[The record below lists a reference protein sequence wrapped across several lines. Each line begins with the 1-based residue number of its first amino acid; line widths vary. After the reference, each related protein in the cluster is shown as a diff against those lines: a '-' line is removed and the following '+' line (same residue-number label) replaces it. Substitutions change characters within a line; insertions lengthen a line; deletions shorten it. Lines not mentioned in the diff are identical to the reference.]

1 MSQTEEEHEGNGHHL
16 HCCAGRCRQEPAAP
30 PPDSARLGA
39 VFTVTSTLVQV
50 DAVVTDSRSGTLIY
64 TMHATGLQTLQL
76 DAQDRP
82 TLAGGAD
89 APLNSLTHVGG
100 GRDVANNVQQQSL
113 ATLVGEIIGSYIMW
127 IICVASFGDCF
138 QYRVVGIFSAAG
150 NQMALLPLRRS
161 FLG

>member
-1 MSQTEEEHEGNGHHL
+1 MSVSQTEEEHEGNGHHL
-16 HCCAGRCRQEPAAP
+16 HCCAVRCRQEPAAP

-89 APLNSLTHVGG
+89 APLNRAIIYLTYREMGAYLNHGKPQYAARRG
-100 GRDVANNVQQQSL
+100 Y
-113 ATLVGEIIGSYIMW
+113 LV
-127 IICVASFGDCF
+127 
-138 QYRVVGIFSAAG
+138 
-150 NQMALLPLRRS
+150 
-161 FLG
+161 LGF